1 MFSPFLLLSAFSPL
15 VLLGTTGFVL
25 HPSTEHRDRFA
36 VTDGDLVR
44 PMGRG
49 HGFFRL
55 ALLLL
60 LVAMAS
66 VWEVARFLSFGGVK
80 RNMRDV

>member
-36 VTDGDLVR
+36 VTDGDLV
-44 PMGRG
+44 